1 MGSTYSF
8 TPVILQ
14 PHTTGALT
22 LLISEVVVS
31 PKPLAKLRTRPKRKR
46 APHPDAKPKSKKPVP
61 FNKLKADELS

>member
-1 MGSTYSF
+1 
-8 TPVILQ
+8 
-14 PHTTGALT
+14 

-61 FNKLKADELS
+61 FNKLKTDELS